1 MRVLEYIPLGLLIV
15 LLGVLIRRRTYHAL
29 PYFFAYVA
37 FAVVADISRF
47 FTQNSAHVYYTTYWG
62 SEAGYAVLGTLVMY
76 EVLRQVLPNPS
87 YRRWIRLAFPAAL
100 AVGIGLSAARSS
112 TTSLRLQSH
121 LAFYIVAGEIAVR
134 FVQVIIFAGLVTL
147 VPVLGLRW
155 RQYPFGIATG
165 FGVYS
170 TVELLLTSKY
180 SDFGTRFIFLWSVT
194 SLVAYSLAVLIWIW
208 FFSVPEK
215 IETPGSRLSAP
226 SPGVLEEY
234 KNALR
239 RMR

>member
-1 MRVLEYIPLGLLIV
+1 MRVLEYIPSVLLIV

-37 FAVVADISRF
+37 FAVAADVARF
-47 FTQNSAHVYYTTYWG
+47 FTQTRPHVYYTTYWG
-62 SEAGYAVLGTLVMY
+62 TEAGYAVLGTLVMY
-76 EVLRQVLPNPS
+76 EVLREVLVNPS
-87 YRRWIRLAFPAAL
+87 YRRWIRLAFPATL
-100 AVGIGLSAARSS
+100 AVGIGLSAARSG

-121 LAFYIVAGEIAVR
+121 LALYIVAGEIAVR

-165 FGVYS
+165 FGLYS
-170 TVELLLTSKY
+170 TIELLLTSKY
-180 SDFGTRFIFLWSVT
+180 SDFGTRFIFLWSVA